1 MEVAAEIFGGL
12 VGQTAAKRWLL
23 ACLGSGNLPQA
34 LIFAG
39 PQGVGRKTAAKLVA
53 RWLHGENRFRTKSG
67 MTKNTEDDVLDSS
80 TSLRMTKGKMDSRLR
95 GNDENRSGNDE
106 NRSGNDENRGGNDE
120 NRSGHDTMIHPDTFW
135 FSQVWRE
142 MKEHGSDEEK
152 KSPWMH
158 TAHAMIR
165 FLEMSPLS
173 SKYKVAIVDDGEKLT
188 EDAQNALLK
197 TFEEPKGDSV
207 IIFIVPSEEALLPT
221 IVSRAQVVRF
231 GPLSEEEIKQIV
243 PEASVEQIKASGG
256 SAGLVK
262 NWAEMPAE
270 WERAREVRE
279 FWQSLADHRQGRG
292 PVTAPSGIPPQAVT
306 ESGGVTTKFQW
317 AMRFK
322 ERDEAV
328 DFIRTGIQVWREMLP
343 DERVARGLERM
354 QTAVQQIRD
363 NVNLRAALD
372 TLLLAL

>member
-1 MEVAAEIFGGL
+1 MEEVAEVFSDLI
-12 VGQTAAKRWLL
+12 GQGAAKRWLTS
-23 ACLGSGNLPQA
+23 CLSSGNLPQA

-39 PQGVGRKTAAKLVA
+39 PEGVGRKTAAKLVA
-53 RWLHGENRFRTKSG
+53 EWLHNQGR
-67 MTKNTEDDVLDSS
+67 DIVDA
-80 TSLRMTKGKMDSRLR
+80 SLRSSMTNKTRV
-95 GNDENRSGNDE
+95 
-106 NRSGNDENRGGNDE
+106 
-120 NRSGHDTMIHPDTFW
+120 HPDTFW
-135 FSQVWRE
+135 YSQVWRE

-188 EDAQNALLK
+188 EIAQNALLK
-197 TFEEPKGDSV
+197 TFEEPRGDSV
-207 IIFIVPSEEALLPT
+207 IIFIVPNEEVLLPT

-231 GPLSEEEIKQIV
+231 GPLSHDEIKQVV
-243 PEASVEQIKASGG
+243 PEASDEQIKASGG
-256 SAGLVK
+256 SVGLVK

-279 FWQSLADHRQGRG
+279 FWKNVRAAD
-292 PVTAPSGIPPQAVT
+292 
-306 ESGGVTTKFQW
+306 VTTKFQW

-328 DFIRTGIQVWREMLP
+328 DFIKTGIQVWRGMLP
-343 DERVARGLERM
+343 DGRVAEGLERM
-354 QTAVQQIRD
+354 QMAVQQIRD